1 MFVAAEVT
9 SEAAPFTPLHSP
21 EGLGRVALALC
32 AQPAM
37 RALAT
42 CVATRKEPEQEASW
56 LSREG
61 ESSQAFQRSHG
72 AAALPLTADRPARAG
87 HSRSAHQRFPGLLPG
102 TEAADLSVCPLMP
115 R

>member
-42 CVATRKEPEQEASW
+42 RKEPELEASW

>member
-56 LSREG
+56 LSRDG
-61 ESSQAFQRSHG
+61 ESSQ